1 VNGIGRRPNLPGRE
15 ALDYRLGTRAR
26 FAAAMRDALGA
37 QPALAGLTT
46 READDPA
53 IALLDAWATTLD
65 VLAFYQERLANE
77 GFLRTATER
86 ASVLELARM
95 VGHELAPGVAAT
107 TWLSFEVQAAPGG
120 LDAFPIPAGT
130 GAQSVPG
137 PGELP
142 QVFETVDAIEARPA
156 WNAIPVQCEA
166 AFVPAIGA
174 TALNLAGTDLALQ
187 PGDPLLVLVPGA
199 GGGWFDLRRVR
210 AARVVQAVMAAPTD
224 PVPLVAAHTR
234 VELDAPL
241 ASRGALTFALKLPA
255 PQVHVLRQRAALFGH
270 NALPWEAL
278 PAALRVGEFNPD
290 AEAEMSLI
298 AAVKAAAGATTA
310 TPVQRV
316 LPGAY
321 RNRRTSWADAAFPA
335 GTVTADLDQV
345 YPRLV
350 AGGYAVFEDGAT
362 LAPRRIG
369 SVAET
374 SRADFGLSGRVTR
387 LGLLGGDIAG
397 VVPRTTAVL
406 AQSEQLA
413 FGPAP
418 LAEEVAAT
426 DILDLARAV
435 PALAPG
441 RRIAVTGQDMAGNA
455 VAEIATIRL
464 VGSGPAGPRL
474 TLEKR
479 LTQRYRRT
487 TLRVLANVAKAT
499 HGQSRAEVLGSGDQ
513 RLRFQTF
520 ALRHLPLTHVPW
532 TGEGGARSTLAVWVG
547 GVRWAEVPTLH
558 GQGPEARV
566 YVARQAEDGTVTLT
580 FGDGHTGARLPTGRD
595 NVVAT
600 LRVGIGRAALLPA
613 GRITL
618 PLQRPLG
625 LMGVTNPV
633 PAEGADDPEP
643 LALAR
648 LNAPAG
654 MRTLGRIVSL
664 RDHEDFAATFA
675 GIGRARA
682 DLLWQEERRF
692 VHVTVTGPDGALVPP
707 GAEVLATLA
716 QAIGAQR
723 HAALPME
730 VAGYAPRRF
739 ALTARLVVA
748 ADRVPA
754 QVAAAARAAVLA
766 AHGPAA
772 AELARPVA
780 AAAVIALLQGVPGV
794 EAVLLDAFHP
804 ADAATPTRERAIP
817 AWPARRSGAAILPA
831 DLVTVDPARLLLTP
845 IRATEA
851 LA

>member
-1 VNGIGRRPNLPGRE
+1 MSGIGRRPNLPGRD

-37 QPALAGLTT
+37 QPALAALTT
-46 READDPA
+46 RDIDDPA
-53 IALLDAWATTLD
+53 IALLDAWAGTLD

-120 LDAFPIPAGT
+120 LDTFPIPAGT

-142 QVFETVDAIEARPA
+142 QVFETVEAIEARPA
-156 WNAIPVQCEA
+156 WNAIPIQCEA
-166 AFVPAIGA
+166 AFVPTAGA
-174 TALNLAGTDLALQ
+174 AALNLAGTDLALQ
-187 PGDPLLVLVPGA
+187 PGDALLVLVPGA

-241 ASRGALTFALKLPA
+241 GARGTLTFALKLPA

-270 NALPWEAL
+270 NALPWDAL
-278 PAALRVGEFNPD
+278 PAALRIGEFNPD
-290 AEAEMSLI
+290 FVEGLSIAETAKAITSG
-298 AAVKAAAGATTA
+298 AATGIR
-310 TPVQRV
+310 RV
-316 LPGAY
+316 LAGVY
-321 RNRRTSWADAAFPA
+321 RGREGSWADAPFAA
-335 GTVTADLDQV
+335 GTVTADLDQA

-350 AGGYAVFEDGAT
+350 AGGYAVFETGT
-362 LAPRRIG
+362 TVAPRRIG
-369 SVAET
+369 SVAEV

-397 VVPRTTAVL
+397 ATPRATAVL
-406 AQSEQLA
+406 VQSEQLPL
-413 FGPAP
+413 GPAP
-418 LAEEVAAT
+418 LPEEVAGT
-426 DILDLARAV
+426 DTLDLARAV

-441 RRIAVTGQDMAGNA
+441 RRIAVAGQDMAGHA
-455 VAEIATIRL
+455 VAEIATIRS
-464 VGSGPAGPRL
+464 VATGPAGPRL
-474 TLEKR
+474 TLEAR

-520 ALRHLPLTHVPW
+520 VLRHLPLTHVPW
-532 TGEGGARSTLAVWVG
+532 AGEGGARSTLAVWVG

-558 GQGPEARV
+558 GQPPDARV
-566 YVARQAEDGTVTLT
+566 YVARRAEDGTVTLT
-580 FGDGHTGARLPTGRD
+580 FGDGRTGARLPTGRD

-654 MRTLGRIVSL
+654 VRTLGRIVSL
-664 RDHEDFAATFA
+664 RDYEDFAASFA

-682 DLLWQEERRF
+682 DLLWQEERRL
-692 VHVTVTGPDGALVPP
+692 VHVTVTGPDGAPVPP
-707 GAEVLATLA
+707 GAEVLGTLA
-716 QAIGAQR
+716 RAIAAQR
-723 HAALPME
+723 HAALPLE
-730 VAGYAPRRF
+730 VAGHAPRRF
-739 ALTARLVVA
+739 ALAARLVVA

-754 QVAAAARAAVLA
+754 QVAAAARAAVVA
-766 AHGPAA
+766 AHGAA
-772 AELARPVA
+772 AADLARPVA
-780 AAAVIALLQGVPGV
+780 AAAVIALLQQVPGV

-804 ADAATPTRERAIP
+804 AVSATPTRDRAIP

-831 DLVTVDPARLLLTP
+831 DLVTVDPVRLLLTP